1 CYTLIRGCRRR
12 CEGPDLAWLPFPVP
26 KLRDPGFIADM
37 PRVFVI
43 SEDWSLRALVRAEL
57 LHAGVHALGMDSVG
71 DLAVALARGDTPSAI
86 VLDAAAIERATGP
99 TRAALAK
106 LARRVPI
113 VLVAYRSE
121 ISGKHATPLEGVASV
136 LVGTWT
142 DGACVARLLGIQLER
157 AA

>member
-1 CYTLIRGCRRR
+1 
-12 CEGPDLAWLPFPVP
+12 
-26 KLRDPGFIADM
+26 
-37 PRVFVI
+37 
-43 SEDWSLRALVRAEL
+43 LRALVRAEL

-99 TRAALAK
+99 TRAALAR

-113 VLVAYRSE
+113 VLVASRSE
-121 ISGKHATPLEGVASV
+121 ISGRPDTLLEGVAAV
-136 LVGTWT
+136 LVRPVTVGEI
-142 DGACVARLLGIQLER
+142 VARVLGLLRGQ

>member
-1 CYTLIRGCRRR
+1 MIRGCRRR
-12 CEGPDLAWLPFPVP
+12 CEGPDLARLPFPVP

-99 TRAALAK
+99 TRAALAR

-113 VLVAYRSE
+113 VLVASRSE
-121 ISGKHATPLEGVASV
+121 ISGKPATHLEGVAAV
-136 LVGTWT
+136 LVRPVTVGEI
-142 DGACVARLLGIQLER
+142 VARVLGLLRGQ

>member
-1 CYTLIRGCRRR
+1 MIRGCRRR

-113 VLVAYRSE
+113 VLVASRSE
-121 ISGKHATPLEGVASV
+121 ISGKPATPLEGVAAV
-136 LVGTWT
+136 LVRPVTVGEI
-142 DGACVARLLGIQLER
+142 VARVLGLLRGQ

>member
-1 CYTLIRGCRRR
+1 MIRGCRRR
-12 CEGPDLAWLPFPVP
+12 CEGPDLARLPFSVP
-26 KLRDPGFIADM
+26 KLRDPGLIADM

-71 DLAVALARGDTPSAI
+71 DLAVALARGDTASAI

-99 TRAALAK
+99 TRAALAR

-113 VLVAYRSE
+113 VLVASRSE
-121 ISGKHATPLEGVASV
+121 ISGRPDTLLEGVAAV
-136 LVGTWT
+136 LVRPVTVGEI
-142 DGACVARLLGIQLER
+142 VARVLGLLRGQ

>member
-1 CYTLIRGCRRR
+1 MGSLSRLRVSLRC
-12 CEGPDLAWLPFPVP
+12 CEGHIAHGLFPVP

-86 VLDAAAIERATGP
+86 VLDAAAIERSTGP

-106 LARRVPI
+106 LPR
-113 VLVAYRSE
+113 
-121 ISGKHATPLEGVASV
+121 
-136 LVGTWT
+136 
-142 DGACVARLLGIQLER
+142 
-157 AA
+157 

>member
-1 CYTLIRGCRRR
+1 
-12 CEGPDLAWLPFPVP
+12 
-26 KLRDPGFIADM
+26 M

-57 LHAGVHALGMDSVG
+57 LHAGVHAVGMESVG

-86 VLDAAAIERATGP
+86 VLDAAAIERATAP
-99 TRAALAK
+99 TRAALAR

-113 VLVAYRSE
+113 VLVASRSE
-121 ISGKHATPLEGVASV
+121 ISGQRATPLEGVAAV
-136 LVGTWT
+136 LVRPVTVGEIVVRVL
-142 DGACVARLLGIQLER
+142 GLLRGQ